1 MKHIARILLLA
12 VTLVTGLKTVSAQ
25 TVVLDIRQK
34 VTTLP
39 ATLTNYL
46 DDPFRY
52 FDVTFFVS
60 GAGEE
65 GVDVYLDIDF
75 TSDATPFYAR
85 TRAGSYPTDPLNLKN
100 GLNRT
105 GKDELWLQVRNGRVE
120 TNANYNNLLDA
131 QLLPE
136 GTYQFCVKVILWSD
150 RYNPNPEPIAN
161 ACPTFQICYSG
172 SAPEMVSPMA
182 SANLAL
188 NGAGVVVPSR
198 KVHFNWTPV
207 VSNCTSTNV
216 RFNYKLKVVKVIHGQ
231 NYQDAIKFNPT
242 VFSAEVRNGTHVVLD
257 TLRDIKVLLQRGA
270 LYVAQVQ
277 AEPIVTSNR
286 SSVDFEIANDGK
298 SQPMPFFWDV
308 PTEGS
313 WAGMMNPTGKSYGSV
328 DNEEEREES
337 EISEGID
344 GRTQWEGGTEEVSE
358 LDEILEEALPDEPSI
373 VLEPKRH
380 YVESDGY
387 FTIPVKDNIEVGF
400 KSLKHKSLKDITYTI
415 ALYENNGGDMDE
427 ITASEPLVSENMET
441 LPNSRTFTGWDAKLE
456 QGKLYYLRLT
466 NSFTVSYN
474 KYTIA
479 DTSYYVNEMFAEHVH
494 DTVSRVFVEERMES
508 SNGVFFQWGD
518 DPKAPAFATPQ
529 WQAPVSRTNDDIY
542 DPVNY
547 KAPTTVPEIQKNE
560 SFPVSWT
567 PVKNVTSGDV
577 VEYEVNVYELKP
589 GQTLEE
595 AVSSNKVLVTR
606 SITNVNAISEQDSNF
621 FKVFSAQKTY
631 VMTLSTNVKG
641 ESDTVYHFAN
651 GNEAIPVVFKVVK

>member
-12 VTLVTGLKTVSAQ
+12 ITLVIGLMTVSAQ
-25 TVVLDIRQK
+25 TVVVDIRPK
-34 VTTLP
+34 VASLP
-39 ATLTNYL
+39 ATVTNYL

-65 GVDVYLDIDF
+65 GVEVYLDINF
-75 TSDATPFYAR
+75 TNESSSFYAR
-85 TRAGSYPTDPLNLKN
+85 TREGSYPTDPLNLKN
-100 GLNRT
+100 GLNRP

-120 TNANYNNLLDA
+120 TNADYKHLINA

-136 GTYQFCVKVILWSD
+136 GNYQFCVAVHLWSD
-150 RYNPNPEPIAN
+150 RFNSNLEPIATN
-161 ACPTFQICYSG
+161 CPSFEICYSG
-172 SAPEMVSPMA
+172 SAPELVSPMA

-188 NGAGVVVPSR
+188 NGTGVVVPSR

-207 VSNCTSTNV
+207 ISNCASSNV
-216 RFNYKLKVVKVIHGQ
+216 RFSYKLKVVKVIQGQ
-231 NYQDAIKFNPT
+231 NYQDAIKLNPT
-242 VFSAEVRNGTHVVLD
+242 VFSAEVRNTTHVVLD
-257 TLRDIKVLLQRGA
+257 TLRDLKVVLQRGA

-277 AEPIVTSNR
+277 AEPIVTNR
-286 SSVDFEIANDGK
+286 SSADFEIANDGN
-298 SQPMPFFWDV
+298 SQPMPFFWDE
-308 PTEGS
+308 PAEGLL
-313 WAGMMNPTGKSYGSV
+313 AGLPNPTGKSYGSV
-328 DNEEEREES
+328 DEEEREES

-358 LDEILEEALPDEPSI
+358 LDGILEEALSDEPSVI
-373 VLEPKRH
+373 LEPKRH

-387 FTIPVKDNIEVGF
+387 YTIPMNENIEVGF
-400 KSLKHKSLKDITYTI
+400 KPLQHPSLKDITYTI
-415 ALYENNGGDMDE
+415 ALYENKGDDIDE
-427 ITASEPLVSENMET
+427 ITAAEPLMSENLET
-441 LPNSRTFTGWDAKLE
+441 LPESRTFTGWGAKLE
-456 QGKLYYLRLT
+456 QGNLYYLQLT
-466 NSFTVSYN
+466 KTFTVSYN
-474 KYTIA
+474 KYLIA
-479 DTSYYVNEMFAEHVH
+479 DTIYYVNDMFAEHIH
-494 DTVSRVFVEERMES
+494 DTVSREIVEERMES

-518 DPKAPAFATPQ
+518 DPKAPAFTTPQ
-529 WQAPVSRTNDDIY
+529 WQAPVNHTNDDIY

-547 KAPTTVPEIQKNE
+547 QIPATMPEIQQQE

-567 PVKNVTSGDV
+567 PVKNVTPGDV

-595 AVSSNKVLVTR
+595 AISSNKVLVTR
-606 SITNVNAISEQDSNF
+606 TVTNVNAISGQDSKF

-651 GNEAIPVVFKVVK
+651 GNEALPVVFKMVK

>member
-1 MKHIARILLLA
+1 MKHITRILLLA

-34 VTTLP
+34 VATLP
-39 ATLTNYL
+39 ATLTNYI

-85 TRAGSYPTDPLNLKN
+85 TRAGSYPAEPLNLKN

-105 GKDELWLQVRNGRVE
+105 GKDELWFQVRNGRVE
-120 TNANYNNLLDA
+120 TNANYNNLLDV

-136 GTYQFCVKVILWSD
+136 GTYQFCVKVNLWTD

-207 VSNCTSTNV
+207 ISNCATSNV
-216 RFNYKLKVVKVIHGQ
+216 RFNYKLKVVRVIQGQ

-277 AEPIVTSNR
+277 AEPIVTSSR
-286 SSVDFEIANDGK
+286 SSVDFEIANDGN

-308 PTEGS
+308 PAEGS
-313 WAGMMNPTGKSYGSV
+313 WAGMLDSTGKSYGSI
-328 DNEEEREES
+328 DDEEEREES

-344 GRTQWEGGTEEVSE
+344 GRTQWEGGAEEVSE
-358 LDEILEEALPDEPSI
+358 LDEILEEAIPDEPSI

-387 FTIPVKDNIEVGF
+387 YTIPMKDNIEVGL
-400 KSLKHKSLKDITYTI
+400 KPLKHKSLKDVTYTI
-415 ALYENNGGDMDE
+415 ALYENKGGDMDE
-427 ITASEPLVSENMET
+427 IIASEPLMSESMET
-441 LPNSRTFTGWDAKLE
+441 LPESRTFTGWDAKLE
-456 QGKLYYLRLT
+456 QGNLYYLRLT
-466 NSFTVSYN
+466 NSFTVSYM
-474 KYTIA
+474 KYVIA
-479 DTSYYVNEMFAEHVH
+479 DTTYYVNEMFAEHIH

-542 DPVNY
+542 DPANY

-560 SFPVSWT
+560 SFPISWT
-567 PVKNVTSGDV
+567 PVKNVTPGDV

-606 SITNVNAISEQDSNF
+606 TVTNVSAISEQDPKF

-631 VMTLSTNVKG
+631 VMTLSTTVKG
-641 ESDTVYHFAN
+641 KSDTVYHFAN

>member
-150 RYNPNPEPIAN
+150 RYNSNPEPIAN

-286 SSVDFEIANDGK
+286 STVDFEIANDGK

-313 WAGMMNPTGKSYGSV
+313 WAGMMNPT
-328 DNEEEREES
+328 
-337 EISEGID
+337 
-344 GRTQWEGGTEEVSE
+344 
-358 LDEILEEALPDEPSI
+358 
-373 VLEPKRH
+373 
-380 YVESDGY
+380 
-387 FTIPVKDNIEVGF
+387 
-400 KSLKHKSLKDITYTI
+400 
-415 ALYENNGGDMDE
+415 
-427 ITASEPLVSENMET
+427 
-441 LPNSRTFTGWDAKLE
+441 
-456 QGKLYYLRLT
+456 
-466 NSFTVSYN
+466 
-474 KYTIA
+474 
-479 DTSYYVNEMFAEHVH
+479 
-494 DTVSRVFVEERMES
+494 
-508 SNGVFFQWGD
+508 
-518 DPKAPAFATPQ
+518 
-529 WQAPVSRTNDDIY
+529 
-542 DPVNY
+542 
-547 KAPTTVPEIQKNE
+547 
-560 SFPVSWT
+560 
-567 PVKNVTSGDV
+567 
-577 VEYEVNVYELKP
+577 
-589 GQTLEE
+589 
-595 AVSSNKVLVTR
+595 
-606 SITNVNAISEQDSNF
+606 
-621 FKVFSAQKTY
+621 
-631 VMTLSTNVKG
+631 
-641 ESDTVYHFAN
+641 
-651 GNEAIPVVFKVVK
+651 